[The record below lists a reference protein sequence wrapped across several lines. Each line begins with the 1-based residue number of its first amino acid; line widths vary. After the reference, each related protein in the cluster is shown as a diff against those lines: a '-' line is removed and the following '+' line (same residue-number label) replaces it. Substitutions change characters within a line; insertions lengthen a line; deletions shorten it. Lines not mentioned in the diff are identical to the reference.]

1 MNTNDEVVKRDFE
14 GGLNEVTDE
23 VEKEVLEPLIKNG
36 DEKKRKK
43 QENDGLISL
52 VTTGIEIGF
61 KEKELDAKI
70 KLSQEKEKNNC
81 ELKEKE
87 LQLKEREIE
96 CDLEKEK
103 NSYELKERELKLKEQ
118 EIENNKRELEDA
130 RFYKEMEAH
139 LKEKELLLKERE
151 LELAKGNIITENFKT
166 VGSLIEKTLISAGT
180 VFSAAALYRT
190 VIDGVQFTY
199 KHDQDE
205 VISKSAFDFLRMVV
219 GFVKRS

>member
-14 GGLNEVTDE
+14 SGLNEVTDE
-23 VEKEVLEPLIKNG
+23 VEKEILEPLVKTG

-43 QENDGLISL
+43 QENDGMVSLI
-52 VTTGIEIGF
+52 TTGIEIGF

-70 KLSQEKEKNNC
+70 KLSQEKEKN
-81 ELKEKE
+81 
-87 LQLKEREIE
+87 
-96 CDLEKEK
+96 
-103 NSYELKERELKLKEQ
+103 SYELKERELKLKEQ
-118 EIENNKRELEDA
+118 EIENSRRELEDT

-139 LKEKELLLKERE
+139 LKEKELELKERE
-151 LELAKGNIITENFKT
+151 LEIAKGNIITENFKT

>member
-1 MNTNDEVVKRDFE
+1 
-14 GGLNEVTDE
+14 
-23 VEKEVLEPLIKNG
+23 
-36 DEKKRKK
+36 
-43 QENDGLISL
+43 
-52 VTTGIEIGF
+52 
-61 KEKELDAKI
+61 
-70 KLSQEKEKNNC
+70 
-81 ELKEKE
+81 
-87 LQLKEREIE
+87 
-96 CDLEKEK
+96 
-103 NSYELKERELKLKEQ
+103 
-118 EIENNKRELEDA
+118 
-130 RFYKEMEAH
+130 MEAH